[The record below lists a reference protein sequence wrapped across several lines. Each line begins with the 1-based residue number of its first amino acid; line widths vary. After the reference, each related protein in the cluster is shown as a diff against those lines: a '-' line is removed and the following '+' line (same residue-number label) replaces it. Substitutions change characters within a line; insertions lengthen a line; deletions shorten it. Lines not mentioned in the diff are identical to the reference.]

1 MSIFEKFKKRNKK
14 EKNKMVTIEEVK
26 KLFEALTEA
35 DKKAFIDGL
44 KIEKEEQ
51 GAPVPA
57 PDKIE
62 EKTEPP
68 APEIKTEEE
77 ENPAPENS
85 PAPTDAETPV
95 SETKTNE
102 DAARAL
108 EEIATLKDMVAALR
122 EELVN
127 LKRNPTP
134 ADDQKTTELDKLI
147 ARYNA

>member
-1 MSIFEKFKKRNKK
+1 
-14 EKNKMVTIEEVK
+14 MVTIEEVK

-35 DKKAFIDGL
+35 DKKAFVEGL

-85 PAPTDAETPV
+85 PAPTDAAEN
-95 SETKTNE
+95 KTNE
-102 DAARAL
+102 EAAKAL
-108 EEIATLKDMVAALR
+108 EEIAALKDMVSALR
-122 EELVN
+122 EEIAG

-134 ADDQKTTELDKLI
+134 ADEQKATELDKLI